1 MIHTDPPSSQLCTY
15 FTASRYLLRTL
26 TVLLSSLDTWLLAPV
41 RSLVFR
47 LFLQLVFWLFPSVY
61 SYYSLSCL
69 LSNVFCTVV
78 LLSNIIILFGQL
90 FCSARLLCSVEIL
103 FSMVVLFSTAILFSR
118 VVHFNTVF
126 LFGLVVL
133 FCTVVLFS
141 TVVLSITVVVQ
152 HSFSVQHPGYFVQ
165 LAFLLRVLYMV
176 TMFSSVFWLH
186 RLFFSALWLVLS
198 VSLYS
203 INFFLTIVLS
213 ISSNFSF

>member
-1 MIHTDPPSSQLCTY
+1 MSPVKCVLYSCTAQQY
-15 FTASRYLLRTL
+15 NYS
-26 TVLLSSLDTWLLAPV
+26 V
-41 RSLVFR
+41 RS
-47 LFLQLVFWLFPSVY
+47 
-61 SYYSLSCL
+61 
-69 LSNVFCTVV
+69 
-78 LLSNIIILFGQL
+78 
-90 FCSARLLCSVEIL
+90 
-103 FSMVVLFSTAILFSR
+103 VVLFSEVAVFSR
-118 VVHFNTVF
+118 NFVQHGCSIQYSYPVQQSCSLQYCC

-198 VSLYS
+198 VSIYS
-203 INFFLTIVLS
+203 INFFLTIMLS
-213 ISSNFSF
+213 ISSNFSSYLYRFTICFSFKNYLIIKNFIVL